1 MELINTNAKRY
12 LFTTLFIFILF
23 LSFPLPAEEFDL
35 YSPDRSIHVK
45 ISLADKITYSVFMDE
60 KILLLPSSLS
70 LNIKEIG
77 KLGLEPKV
85 KKTDTHS
92 VDEILYPVIAVKSK
106 QVIDRYN
113 EISISFVQPFKL
125 DFRVY
130 DHGLAYRFQT
140 GLNGRIL
147 VENEDVTL
155 RFNENHKVYFPIEE
169 SFLTHSERLYEYLP
183 LSSISADK
191 MASLPILVDIK
202 DGPKIAVTETGLED
216 YPGLYLTGSSGPELK
231 GLFPAVALNEKQTRD
246 RTVEV
251 SERADYIAE
260 TEGTRYFPWRVLVIA
275 REDADLIGDQMI
287 YALSPPGRIQDTS
300 WIKPGKVAWD
310 WWNANNLFG
319 VDFPAGINTLTYK
332 YYITFA
338 SRYGIEY
345 IILDEGWSDPAD
357 LFKVNPEID
366 LEEIIRYGKEKNV
379 GVILWVVW
387 KTLEDQLDPA
397 LGWFEKMGVKGI
409 KVDFMQRDDQ
419 WMVNYY
425 WKIAEQA
432 AKRHMLVDFHGAY
445 KPAGL
450 IRAYPNVLTS
460 EGVRGLENVKWS
472 KYPDPEHDLTIPFIR
487 MLAGP
492 MDYTP
497 GAMINAQE
505 KNFYPVFSRPMSLG
519 TRCHQLAMYV
529 VYESPLQMLA
539 DSPSH
544 YLQEKECMEF
554 LGPVPTVWDKT
565 RVLEASVGNY
575 VLIARK
581 SGEDWYLGAMTDWD
595 PREFKLDLS
604 FLEAGRYTALIF
616 QDGINA
622 DKYGNDYKKIQKTVT
637 AADSFTIKLSPGGGW
652 AARMAKIT
660 K

>member
-1 MELINTNAKRY
+1 MEVLHTNTIKY
-12 LFTTLFIFILF
+12 LFMTFIIFIFF
-23 LSFPLPAEEFDL
+23 LSFSLPAEEFDL
-35 YSPDRSIHVK
+35 YSPDRSIHMK
-45 ISLADKITYSVFMDE
+45 ISIADKITYSV
-60 KILLLPSSLS
+60 LLDGELLILPSSMSLS
-70 LNIKEIG
+70 IREIG
-77 KLGLEPKV
+77 KLGLESKV
-85 KKTDTHS
+85 KKTDTRR
-92 VDEILYPVIAVKSK
+92 VDEMLYPVVAVKSK
-106 QVIDRYN
+106 QVSDRYN
-113 EISISFVQPFKL
+113 EISISFVQPFKV
-125 DFRVY
+125 DFRAY
-130 DHGLAYRFQT
+130 DSGIAYRFQT
-140 GLNGRIL
+140 GLNRRIQ
-147 VENEDVTL
+147 VENEEVTFC
-155 RFNENHKVYFPIEE
+155 FNGDHKVYFPTEE
-169 SFLTHSERLYEYLP
+169 NFLTHSERLYEYLP
-183 LSSISADK
+183 LSSIPADK
-191 MASLPILVDIK
+191 MASLPVLVDIAG
-202 DGPKIAVTETGLED
+202 GPKIAITETGLED
-216 YPGLYLTGSSGPELK
+216 YPGLYLTGSSGLDLK
-231 GLFPAVALNEKQTRD
+231 GLFPAAALQEKQTRD

-251 SERADYIAE
+251 TERADYLAE
-260 TEGTRYFPWRVLVIA
+260 TEGTRYFPWRVLA
-275 REDADLIGDQMI
+275 SSCEDADLIENQMI

-319 VDFPAGINTLTYK
+319 VDFLAGINTLTYK
-332 YYITFA
+332 YYISFA

-366 LEEIIRYGKEKNV
+366 LEEIIQYGKQKNV

-387 KTLEDQLDPA
+387 KTLDDQLEPVLD
-397 LGWFEKMGVKGI
+397 WFEKMGVKGI

-432 AKRHMLVDFHGAY
+432 AKRHMIVDFHGSY

-450 IRAYPNVLTS
+450 RRAYPNVLTR

-472 KYPDPEHDLTIPFIR
+472 KYPNPEHDLTIPFIR

-505 KNFYPVFSRPMSLG
+505 KNFYPVFSRPLSLG
-519 TRCHQLAMYV
+519 SRCHQLAMYV

-544 YLQEKECMEF
+544 YLREKECMEF
-554 LGPVPTVWDKT
+554 LGPVPTVWDET
-565 RVLEASVGNY
+565 RVLEASVSNY

-581 SGEDWYLGAMTDWD
+581 SGEDWYVGAMTDWD
-595 PREFKLDLS
+595 PREFLLDLS
-604 FLEAGRYTALIF
+604 FLDEGRYKALIF

-637 AADSFTIKLSPGGGW
+637 SADSFTIQLAQGGGW
-652 AARMAKIT
+652 AARIEKID

>member
-1 MELINTNAKRY
+1 MANKMIRNCI
-12 LFTTLFIFILF
+12 FSSLFISVFF
-23 LSFPLPAEEFDL
+23 LSNPLTAEYFDL
-35 YSPDRSIHVK
+35 FSPDKSIHIK
-45 ISLADKITYSVFMDE
+45 ISIADKITYSVLLDGE
-60 KILLLPSSLS
+60 ILMLPSTLS
-70 LNIKEIG
+70 MSIREIG
-77 KLGLEPKV
+77 MLGADPKV
-85 KKTDTHS
+85 KKTDARS
-92 VDEILYPVIAVKSK
+92 IDEILYPVVAVKSK
-106 QVIDRYN
+106 QVPDRYN
-113 EISISFVQPFKL
+113 EISFSFNQPFKV
-125 DFRVY
+125 DFRAY
-130 DHGLAYRFQT
+130 DHGIAYRFQT
-140 GLNGRIL
+140 NINSRIQ
-147 VENEDVTL
+147 VENEEVIF
-155 RFNENHKVYFPIEE
+155 RFNGDHKVYFPTEE

-183 LSSISADK
+183 LSGIPADK
-191 MASLPILVDIK
+191 MASLPVLVDIAG
-202 DGPKIAVTETGLED
+202 GPKIAVTEAGLED
-216 YPGLYLTGSSGPELK
+216 YPGLYLTGSSGPDLM
-231 GLFPAVALNEKQTRD
+231 GLFPAVALKENQTRD

-251 SERADYIAE
+251 TERADYIAE
-260 TEGTRYFPWRVLVIA
+260 TEGIRYFPWRVLVIA
-275 REDADLIGDQMI
+275 REDTDLIENQMI

-332 YYITFA
+332 YYISFA

-366 LEEIIRYGKEKNV
+366 IEEIIRYGKEKNV

-387 KTLEDQLDPA
+387 KTLDDQLEPA
-397 LGWFEKMGVKGI
+397 LDKFEKMGVNGI

-432 AKRHMLVDFHGAY
+432 AKRHMIVDFHGSY

-450 IRAYPNVLTS
+450 RRAYPNVLTR
-460 EGVRGLENVKWS
+460 EGVRGLENTKWS

-497 GAMINAQE
+497 GAMINAQK

-544 YLQEKECMEF
+544 YLREKECMEF
-554 LGPVPTVWDKT
+554 LGPVPTVWDET
-565 RVLEASVGNY
+565 RVLEARLSNY
-575 VLIARK
+575 VVIARK
-581 SGEDWYLGAMTDWD
+581 SGGDWYVGAMTDWD

-604 FLEAGRYTALIF
+604 FLEEGRYTALIF

-637 AADSFTIKLSPGGGW
+637 AADSFTIQLAPGGGW
-652 AARMAKIT
+652 AAKIAKLSN
-660 K
+660 

>member
-1 MELINTNAKRY
+1 MKKKTRALPIVFLVTVFVICSSSLI
-12 LFTTLFIFILF
+12 
-23 LSFPLPAEEFDL
+23 AEEYDL
-35 YSPDRSIHVK
+35 FSPDKSIQVK
-45 ISLADKITYSVFMDE
+45 ISIADKISYSVLLDE
-60 KILLLPSSLS
+60 ELLILPSSLS
-70 LNIKEIG
+70 LNIREIG
-77 KLGLEPKV
+77 KLGIEPKL
-85 KKTDTHS
+85 KKTDTRS
-92 VDEILYPVIAVKSK
+92 VDEILYPVVAVKSK
-106 QVIDRYN
+106 QVIGRYN
-113 EISISFVQPFKL
+113 EISISFDQPFKV
-125 DFRVY
+125 DFRAY
-130 DHGLAYRFQT
+130 DHGIAYRFQT
-140 GLNGRIL
+140 GISSRIL
-147 VENEDVTL
+147 VENEEVTF
-155 RFNENHKVYFPIEE
+155 RFNGDHRVYFPTEE

-183 LSSISADK
+183 LSSIPADK
-191 MASLPILVDIK
+191 MASLPVLVDIEG
-202 DGPKIAVTETGLED
+202 GPKIAVTETGLED
-216 YPGLYLTGSSGPELK
+216 YPGLYLTGSSRSDLK
-231 GLFPAVALNEKQTRD
+231 GLFPAVALKEKQTRD

-251 SERADYIAE
+251 TERADYIAE
-260 TEGTRYFPWRVLVIA
+260 TEGTRTFPWRVLVIA
-275 REDADLIGDQMI
+275 RDDGDLIENQMI

-332 YYITFA
+332 YYISFA

-345 IILDEGWSDPAD
+345 IILDEGWSDPSD

-387 KTLEDQLDPA
+387 KTLDDQLDPA
-397 LGWFEKMGVKGI
+397 LDWFEKVGVKGI

-432 AKRHMLVDFHGAY
+432 AKRHMIVDFHGSY

-450 IRAYPNVLTS
+450 RRAYPNVLTR
-460 EGVRGLENVKWS
+460 EGVRGLENTKWS

-505 KNFYPVFSRPMSLG
+505 KNFFPVFSRPMSLG

-544 YLQEKECMEF
+544 YLQEKESMEF
-554 LGPVPTVWDKT
+554 LGPVPTVWDET

-575 VLIARK
+575 VLISRK
-581 SGEDWYLGAMTDWD
+581 SGEDWYVGAMTDWD

-604 FLEAGRYTALIF
+604 FLEEGRYTALIF

-622 DKYGNDYKKIQKTVT
+622 EKYGNDYKKIQKTVT
-637 AADSFTIKLSPGGGW
+637 SADSFTIQLASGGGW
-652 AARMAKIT
+652 AAKIE
-660 K
+660 KIDK